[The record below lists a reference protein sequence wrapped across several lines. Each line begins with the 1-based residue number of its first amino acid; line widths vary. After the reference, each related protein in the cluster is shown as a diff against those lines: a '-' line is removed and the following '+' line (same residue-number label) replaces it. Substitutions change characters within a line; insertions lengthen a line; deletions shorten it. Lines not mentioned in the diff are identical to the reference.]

1 MEVQSSSGS
10 RRSGRACHA
19 KAPGTTGDG
28 PLQAQA
34 FMVPAAL
41 ADVAIVRVE
50 IPSEQVLAS
59 GAQGTI
65 RGADER
71 KVSSIRIVDSDFA
84 GEGSRARML
93 PAVTFA
99 ASMRMSDVLIAH
111 QRLARR
117 RPSGT
122 ASLATWNRKLDRP
135 TSALRSQ
142 VRCPTFAARAARC
155 AGSAAPLAASG
166 PSRSVTDAA
175 WLKVAPGEA
184 ILYGSKFFSKRDSSG
199 TPRALCRL
207 RAGHRQRL
215 R

>member
-1 MEVQSSSGS
+1 MEVRASSGS
-10 RRSGRACHA
+10 RRRDRACDPE
-19 KAPGTTGDG
+19 APGTAGDG
-28 PLQAQA
+28 PFQASA
-34 FMVPAAL
+34 FMVPRGL

-71 KVSSIRIVDSDFA
+71 KVSSIRIVDRDFA
-84 GEGSRARML
+84 GEGSRACML

-117 RPSGT
+117 RPSST
-122 ASLATWNRKLDRP
+122 ASLATWNRKLNRRAS
-135 TSALRSQ
+135 TLRSP
-142 VRCPTFAARAARC
+142 VRCPTSAARAARC